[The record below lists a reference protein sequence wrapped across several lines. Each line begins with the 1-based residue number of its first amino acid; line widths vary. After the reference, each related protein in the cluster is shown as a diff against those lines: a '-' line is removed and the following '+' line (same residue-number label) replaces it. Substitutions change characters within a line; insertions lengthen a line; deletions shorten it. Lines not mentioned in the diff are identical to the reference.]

1 MGSGVGHEVA
11 WRRGH
16 RELARAAEGSRN
28 VERGV
33 YWHGARWLSGMVL
46 RGENKQCSVMFGV
59 EQRLGK
65 KRKEREEKKGKR
77 KREVRKE
84 EGKEENT
91 EEFHG
96 KIKFAKFEFWN
107 WQGILN

>member
-1 MGSGVGHEVA
+1 
-11 WRRGH
+11 
-16 RELARAAEGSRN
+16 
-28 VERGV
+28 
-33 YWHGARWLSGMVL
+33 MVL

-84 EGKEENT
+84 EGK
-91 EEFHG
+91 
-96 KIKFAKFEFWN
+96 
-107 WQGILN
+107 